1 MCGSCTLTCPTNQP
15 PPIRTL
21 KEIRAM
27 IIKPYPVRE
36 PLPATKHYEPA
47 IKGPRTGDLD
57 QAADGDGAR

>member
-1 MCGSCTLTCPTNQP
+1 LTSPTNKP
-15 PPIRTL
+15 PSIRTL

-27 IIKPYPVRE
+27 IKPYPVRQ
-36 PLPATKHYEPA
+36 PLQATRHYEPV